1 MFRDF
6 VLTAAVQVPVWG
18 PFLGV
23 ILSLSHPVCCRINN
37 NVNILQLEIVPLK
50 LSGGITLTNVSIFT
64 LK

>member
-37 NVNILQLEIVPLK
+37 VNILQLEIVPLK
-50 LSGGITLTNVSIFT
+50 LSGGVTLTNVSINT
-64 LK
+64 